1 MTIKHIITKY
11 FELFCE
17 CKNKVY
23 LYPTGQNGK
32 DYISD
37 FYIKIKT
44 VDFMRKETIVVIML
58 FLGDN
63 CLH

>member
-1 MTIKHIITKY
+1 MFFY
-11 FELFCE
+11 
-17 CKNKVY
+17 NDDNW
-23 LYPTGQNGK
+23 YPTGQNGK

-37 FYIKIKT
+37 FLDIKIKI
-44 VDFMRKETIVVIML
+44 VHFMRKMTIVVIML